1 MFAHP
6 HPQHELQRIYLTMSS
21 DYEFSDEEG
30 YYDDDEAMEI
40 EAGMS
45 PHSPGLFISIIFGYD

>member
-1 MFAHP
+1 
-6 HPQHELQRIYLTMSS
+6 MSS
-21 DYEFSDEEG
+21 DYEFSDEEE